1 MKNHSKSV
9 FYGKSWKPGLVGLMM
24 LIGICSCNNK
34 GAISASST
42 SEDTTETSTTEV
54 ADSKEGLKLKNF
66 TKEAPTFGGEKSSI
80 DCDYPVAGNPT
91 LVQNIREWINDR
103 LGGSYEGDLNNAE
116 AMFNFYAKNLSEDEE
131 GMQVLS
137 VTEIKKVYE
146 NTKIVTFTCSGYTC
160 LEGAAHGVGGE
171 IGATFRKSDGK
182 LFTADMVPSVY
193 NQEMQA
199 FIKKGLKEYFEITSD
214 SELKEYL
221 IDVNNLNE
229 IPLPSTDPWITEK
242 GVNFSY
248 MPYEIA
254 SYAAG
259 QPSFVVPTK
268 DIKKN
273 TNTAGKTFF
282 E

>member
-116 AMFNFYAKNLSEDEE
+116 AMFNFYAKTLSKDEE
-131 GMQVLS
+131 GMQILS

-182 LFTADMVPSVY
+182 LFTADMVSSVHS
-193 NQEMQA
+193 QEMQA

-229 IPLPSTDPWITEK
+229 IPLPSADPWITEK